1 MVTTLRIASDFA
13 EEKALKGIGPYT
25 AAAIGSFAFNLSHA
39 VIDGNVFRVLAR
51 VFGINKPVD
60 SSEGKQFFTALANKL
75 LDKKQP
81 GLYNQAIMDFGAVV
95 CKPSAPFCTKCIFK
109 NNCVAF
115 LNNKIGELPIKKKKI
130 NIRKRW
136 FYYLVMEYKNEMV
149 ICQRKE
155 KDIWQQLYEFPMIEA
170 AKKTEKKNILQHAEK
185 KGWLE
190 KENYQ
195 VITISSLIKQQLS
208 HQLIA
213 GQFIKIK
220 LNQKPGLKNDWL
232 WMTKNKIRKYAFPGI
247 INQYLKAD

>member
-1 MVTTLRIASDFA
+1 
-13 EEKALKGIGPYT
+13 
-25 AAAIGSFAFNLSHA
+25 
-39 VIDGNVFRVLAR
+39 
-51 VFGINKPVD
+51 
-60 SSEGKQFFTALANKL
+60 
-75 LDKKQP
+75 
-81 GLYNQAIMDFGAVV
+81 
-95 CKPSAPFCTKCIFK
+95 
-109 NNCVAF
+109 
-115 LNNKIGELPIKKKKI
+115 
-130 NIRKRW
+130 
-136 FYYLVMEYKNEMV
+136 MEYKNEMV

-247 INQYLKAD
+247 INQYSKAG